1 MDGFSSGFPLV
12 SQEQRARA
20 TLGIAGARGAQRGEL
35 HAQQRAAVFRGF
47 TVTAFGVAAGLDVAI
62 AAQGFVVGLVLR
74 VRSRAQHAQVGAP
87 EWRASASS
95 VARSGADHSTIN
107 GAS

>member
-47 TVTAFGVAAGLDVAI
+47 TVTAFGVAAGGAI
-62 AAQGFVVGLVLR
+62 Q
-74 VRSRAQHAQVGAP
+74 SRENENLLNV
-87 EWRASASS
+87 S
-95 VARSGADHSTIN
+95 
-107 GAS
+107 